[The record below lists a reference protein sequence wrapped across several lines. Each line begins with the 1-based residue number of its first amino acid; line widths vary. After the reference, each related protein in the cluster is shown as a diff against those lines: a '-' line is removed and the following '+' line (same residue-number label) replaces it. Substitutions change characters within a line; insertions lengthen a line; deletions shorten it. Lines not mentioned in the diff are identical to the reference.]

1 MNSTND
7 TKLSFAR
14 YEKKYLLSGDMYD
27 RLWRELSPRVE
38 PDEYHRSTVCSL
50 YFDDSSYSLIR
61 ASIDAPIY
69 KEKLR
74 IRSYGV
80 PAPDGEVFVEL
91 KKKFKGIVYKRR
103 VQLREF
109 EAMRWLEGES
119 GVPCDGQIARE
130 IDWVVSRHELK
141 PTACIICDRYA
152 YVAKDDP
159 ELRITIDSSIRHRD
173 TELSLSAGDEGD
185 EILEPGQ
192 VLMELKLPGSA
203 PIWLSNLLSRCGA
216 FPVSFSKYGSYYKNS
231 VIPKYYD
238 GVIIIA

>member
-1 MNSTND
+1 MNARND

-14 YEKKYLLSGDMYD
+14 YEKKYLLSGEMYD
-27 RLWRELSPRVE
+27 KLWQELSPRLE
-38 PDEYHRSTVCSL
+38 PDEYPRSTVCSL
-50 YFDDSSYSLIR
+50 YYDDSDYSLIR
-61 ASIDAPIY
+61 ASIDRPIY

-103 VQLREF
+103 VQLDERN
-109 EAMRWLEGES
+109 AMLWLS
-119 GVPCDGQIARE
+119 GRAHKPCVGQIARE
-130 IDWVVSRHELK
+130 IDWVISRHELR

-152 YVAKDDP
+152 YVAKDDA
-159 ELRITIDSSIRHRD
+159 ELRITVDSSIRYRD
-173 TELSLSAGDEGD
+173 AELMLSAGDGGE
-185 EILEPGQ
+185 ELLQPGQ
-192 VLMELKLPGSA
+192 MLMELKLSGSA